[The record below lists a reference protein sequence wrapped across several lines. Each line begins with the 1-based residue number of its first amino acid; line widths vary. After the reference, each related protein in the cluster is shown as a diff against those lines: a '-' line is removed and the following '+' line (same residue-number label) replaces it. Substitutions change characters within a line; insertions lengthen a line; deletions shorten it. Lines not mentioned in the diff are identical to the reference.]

1 MIGRRARWAV
11 LAAVLLALPACGN
24 AEETGTAG
32 ADDAA
37 PYVIML
43 SAGADAGP
51 VTDQLITGVNSVR
64 AGVAVANEQGGIN
77 GRQIKLIESDDNA
90 NPTRAVSGLRAQ
102 LAKEKPDA
110 YIVTAGTQVS
120 SAVAPILN
128 QNKILFMNS
137 ANLEETADPKQHPL
151 AFNLAASPRVV
162 VEDYLPVFEAEG
174 YKKIGILHGNSPYA
188 QNFGKLAEEVFK
200 ENGYEVVGKV
210 EYDSAALDMTAQIS
224 KLRDANPDVVVFNA
238 YGAPTGYVL
247 KGITKLG
254 WDVPLLGETSVAST
268 PLVTQEPPD
277 GMLGTPEV
285 KNLRIEVSAATVYDP
300 GAEATNKAVEKMK
313 ELGGIKGAMVNVL
326 GYDGVLLIAA
336 GAKSAGS
343 TEPEAIAK
351 ALEDPN
357 VNSNAGTA
365 VYASYPYSSESHEP
379 KLPRG
384 THKFVDPAPIVNGQ
398 MGAPK

>member
-1 MIGRRARWAV
+1 MKGHRARWAV
-11 LAAVLLALPACGN
+11 LAAALLALPACGAA

-32 ADDAA
+32 ADDA
-37 PYVIML
+37 PYVIMV
-43 SAGADAGP
+43 SAGSDAGP
-51 VTDQLITGVNSVR
+51 VTDQLITGVNSVK
-64 AGVAVANEQGGIN
+64 AGVATVNESGGVN
-77 GRQIKLIESDDNA
+77 GRQIKLIESPDNA
-90 NPTRAVSGLRAQ
+90 NPTKAVSGLRAQ

-137 ANLEETADPKQHPL
+137 ANIDDTADPKQHPL

-162 VEDYLPVFEAEG
+162 VEDYLPVFESNG

-188 QNFGKLAEEVFK
+188 KNFGELSETVFK

-224 KLRDANPDVVVFNA
+224 ALRDADPDVVVFNA

-268 PLVTQEPPD
+268 PLVTQEPPE
-277 GMLGTPEV
+277 GLLGSAEV
-285 KNLRIEVSAATVYDP
+285 KNLKIEVNAATVHDP
-300 GAEATNKAVEKMK
+300 AAEATNKAVAKMK

-336 GAKSAGS
+336 GAKDAGS
-343 TEPEAIAK
+343 TDAAAIAK
-351 ALEDPN
+351 SLEKPE
-357 VNSNAGTA
+357 VNGNAGTA
-365 VYASYPYSSESHEP
+365 VYTSYPYSAESHEP

-384 THKFVDPAPIVNGQ
+384 THTFVDPAPIVNGQ
-398 MGAPK
+398 MGASK

>member
-1 MIGRRARWAV
+1 MKGRRARWAA
-11 LAAVLLALPACGN
+11 LAIALLALPACGA
-24 AEETGTAG
+24 AEDAGTTGA
-32 ADDAA
+32 ADA
-37 PYVIML
+37 PYVIMV
-43 SAGADAGP
+43 SAGSDAGP
-51 VTDQLITGVNSVR
+51 VTDQLITGVNSVK
-64 AGVAVANEQGGIN
+64 AAVETVNESGGIN
-77 GRQIKLIESDDNA
+77 GRQVKLIESQDNA
-90 NPTRAVSGLRAQ
+90 NPTKAVSGLRAQ

-137 ANLEETADPKQHPL
+137 ANLDETADPKQHPL

-162 VEDYLPVFEAEG
+162 VEDYLPEFEANG

-188 QNFGKLAEEVFK
+188 KSFGELAEKVFK
-200 ENGYEVVGKV
+200 ENNYEVVGTI

-224 KLRDANPDVVVFNA
+224 ALRDADPDVVVFNA

-268 PLVTQEPPD
+268 PLVTQDPPD
-277 GMLGTPEV
+277 GLLGSPEV
-285 KNLRIEVSAATVYDP
+285 KNLKIEVNAATVYDQA
-300 GAEATNKAVEKMK
+300 AEATNKAVEKMK
-313 ELGGIKGAMVNVL
+313 ALGGIKGAMVNVL

-343 TEPEAIAK
+343 TDAAAIAK
-351 ALEDPN
+351 ALEDPQ
-357 VNSNAGTA
+357 VNGNAGTA
-365 VYASYPYSSESHEP
+365 VYGSYPYSADSHEP

-384 THKFVDPAPIVNGQ
+384 THKFVAPAPIVNGQ
-398 MGAPK
+398 MGAST